1 MKKKITALCLCIAM
15 VAIAIVGASLAY
27 FTDTDNAT
35 NTFAVGNVTIDLIEQ
50 QRGEDGLEDFEQGKK
65 LYPIVGS
72 AQGEKDEYGMPTAKN
87 YVDKMVTIENTGSE
101 KAYIRA
107 YFAIPSALDDGYET
121 FNAGMNVLHF
131 NFGNK
136 VVDGKI
142 SSTYGV
148 EWNWQH
154 SGKWNYYETEIDGIK
169 YNVYYADYFEAVDA
183 GAATEQFVQGLY
195 LDKSFDMKDGKC
207 YAFGKEVTLDDG
219 WDWSKVSC
227 PVFAVACQ
235 AEGFDNASDAMTAAF
250 GANYNPWGGA
260 ASNWQPCTL
269 RGTGHRRAPG
279 SRMFSDG
286 LTDHQLIDQPERSTD
301 YEAKTLDSIGT
312 DDLRRRLRYRDPGLL
327 HRRGDGPQRHHHR
340 QRGHRGPGMGR
351 RGQGDPL

>member
-1 MKKKITALCLCIAM
+1 MKKKLTLVVTCIVLVAAM
-15 VAIAIVGASLAY
+15 VIGGTLAY

-35 NTFAVGNVTIDLIEQ
+35 NTFAVGNVSIDLIEQ
-50 QRGEDGLEDFEQGKK
+50 QRGENGLVPFKQNKK

-72 AQGEKDEYGMPTAKN
+72 AQGEKDEYGMPIAKN

-136 VVDGKI
+136 VVNGAI
-142 SSTYGV
+142 SSTEGV

-154 SGKWNYYETEIDGIK
+154 DGKWNYFETTIDGIK
-169 YNVYYADYFEAVDA
+169 YNVYYADYYQAVAA
-183 GAATEQFVQGLY
+183 GATTEQFVQGVY
-195 LDKSFDMKDGKC
+195 LDKTFDIKDGKC

-219 WDWSKVSC
+219 WDWNNVSC

-235 AEGFDNASDAMTAAF
+235 AEGFNNATDAMNAAF

-260 ASNWQPCTL
+260 ASNWQ
-269 RGTGHRRAPG
+269 
-279 SRMFSDG
+279 
-286 LTDHQLIDQPERSTD
+286 
-301 YEAKTLDSIGT
+301 
-312 DDLRRRLRYRDPGLL
+312 
-327 HRRGDGPQRHHHR
+327 
-340 QRGHRGPGMGR
+340 
-351 RGQGDPL
+351 